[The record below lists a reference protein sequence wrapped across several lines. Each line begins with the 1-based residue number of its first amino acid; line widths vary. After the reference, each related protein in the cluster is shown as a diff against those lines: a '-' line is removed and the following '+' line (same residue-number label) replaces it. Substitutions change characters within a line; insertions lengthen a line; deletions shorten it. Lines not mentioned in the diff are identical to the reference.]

1 MHRGVV
7 CTHRSQSLRFK
18 HLPTFKA
25 ARPQKG
31 HVMDL
36 TDKYLTRKQVCE
48 TLGIS
53 TSTLRRMVD
62 AGDFP
67 QPIQISERRQLFWDI
82 DVFDWL
88 QERDLD
94 RMRAIRDE
102 DKYDEY
108 WDEGEDGDE
117 E

>member
-18 HLPTFKA
+18 NLSTFKA

-67 QPIQISERRQLFWDI
+67 QPIQISERRQLFRDI

-88 QERDLD
+88 QECDLD

>member
-18 HLPTFKA
+18 NLSTFKA

-67 QPIQISERRQLFWDI
+67 QPIQISERRQLFRDI

>member
-1 MHRGVV
+1 M
-7 CTHRSQSLRFK
+7 TIEENF
-18 HLPTFKA
+18 
-25 ARPQKG
+25 
-31 HVMDL
+31 
-36 TDKYLTRKQVCE
+36 LTRKQVCE

-53 TSTLRRMVD
+53 TSTLRRLVD

-67 QPIQISERRQLFWDI
+67 QPIQISERRQLFRDD

-94 RMRAIRDE
+94 RMRATHDG
-102 DKYDEY
+102 DTYDEY
-108 WDEGEDGDE
+108 WDEGEDDDE